1 MRVLSKVVLCA
12 GLFIAMASSL
22 QAGGP
27 EQRHVLTLTSDGR
40 IVVDDIEFA
49 SWQEYVH
56 SDFFRDNGLRCGT
69 RPKEPDAHAAAAFM
83 LDPDDCAYRFT
94 NPSEEYDPSVVK
106 YRIPVVVHVIRRD
119 DGVTGHVPES
129 MIHSQIDILNED
141 YLALVGSNGENGTD
155 IQIEFYLATEDPAGN
170 PTTGIT
176 YSDNSTW
183 FSDGGSY
190 WTSLAWDTHRYM
202 NVYTNNASG
211 ALGYVPN
218 LPQGGIVGSSS
229 DRVVILW
236 SAFGRDAPIGP
247 PYDQGRTLTHEVG
260 HYLGLFHPFE
270 GCDTPTTCYSDG
282 DYVCDTTP
290 HPAAPI
296 AEPAASR
303 TTSTITWTT
312 RPTCAWSCSRPSRPA
327 ACAVPWN
334 TTGPISSRWSPAIAA
349 TAGSTTVRNATSQSR
364 PVNPGPARSNASR
377 AIPA

>member
-1 MRVLSKVVLCA
+1 M
-12 GLFIAMASSL
+12 
-22 QAGGP
+22 
-27 EQRHVLTLTSDGR
+27 TSNSHP
-40 IVVDDIEFA
+40 I
-49 SWQEYVH
+49 
-56 SDFFRDNGLRCGT
+56 
-69 RPKEPDAHAAAAFM
+69 EPDAHAAAAFM
-83 LDPDDCAYRFT
+83 LNPDDCAYRFT

-129 MIHSQIDILNED
+129 MIRSQIDILNED
-141 YLALVGSNGENGTD
+141 YLALVGTNGANGTD

-218 LPQGGIVGSSS
+218 LPQGGVVGSSS

-247 PYDQGRTLTHEVG
+247 PYDPGRTLTHEVG
-260 HYLGLFHPFE
+260 HL
-270 GCDTPTTCYSDG
+270 D
-282 DYVCDTTP
+282 
-290 HPAAPI
+290 
-296 AEPAASR
+296 R
-303 TTSTITWTT
+303 
-312 RPTCAWSCSRPSRPA
+312 
-327 ACAVPWN
+327 
-334 TTGPISSRWSPAIAA
+334 
-349 TAGSTTVRNATSQSR
+349 
-364 PVNPGPARSNASR
+364 
-377 AIPA
+377 